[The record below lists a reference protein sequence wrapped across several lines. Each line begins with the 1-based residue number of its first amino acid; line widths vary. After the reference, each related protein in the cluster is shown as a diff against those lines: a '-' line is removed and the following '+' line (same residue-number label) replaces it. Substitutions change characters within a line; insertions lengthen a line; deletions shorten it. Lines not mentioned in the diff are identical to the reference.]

1 MSRRRKPRRGIWWL
15 LVVVVVLAA
24 SAWGWSS
31 GAQSSTATTA
41 RSARVN
47 RNPSSRSRGREK
59 LKTHVPNPSASAQAM
74 PSHFLIHV
82 PAKNQYPQLPNGC
95 EVTSLAMLMTAVGH
109 PESKMTLAR
118 EMPKDPTKLV
128 LTSTTTAKGTVVHHV
143 VYWGNPNVGFV
154 GDVYQA
160 GEGYGIYH
168 GPMYHFLN
176 HLLPGRAEDLT
187 GSPFSR
193 ILHHVSEG
201 IPVELWTTTTFAPTN
216 DWVTWESP
224 EGLVRATP
232 FEHAVLLVG
241 YSPGYLYVNNP
252 LNGQAAEK
260 IPEAPF
266 LQSWI
271 QLGRQAIT
279 VKAHS

>member
-1 MSRRRKPRRGIWWL
+1 MSRGRKPRRVIWL
-15 LVVVVVLAA
+15 FLVIAVVAGA

-31 GAQSSTATTA
+31 GAQSPTV
-41 RSARVN
+41 RSANV
-47 RNPSSRSRGREK
+47 NPS
-59 LKTHVPNPSASAQAM
+59 PSAPRSTGHKSKGHKSQAPHSSAPVHAM
-74 PSHFLIHV
+74 PTHYLIHV
-82 PAKNQYPQLPNGC
+82 PAKDQYPQLPNGC

-128 LTSTTTAKGTVVHHV
+128 LTSSTAANGTVVHHV
-143 VYWGNPNVGFV
+143 KYWGNPNVGFV

-160 GEGYGIYH
+160 GNGYGIYH
-168 GPMYHFLN
+168 GPMDRFLN
-176 HLLPGRAEDLT
+176 HLLPGRAKDLT
-187 GSPFSR
+187 GASFST
-193 ILHHVSEG
+193 ILRHVSEG
-201 IPVELWTTTTFAPTN
+201 IPVEVWTTTTFAPTN

-232 FEHAVLLVG
+232 LEHAVLVVG

-266 LQSWI
+266 LQSWN

-279 VKAHS
+279 VKANN